1 MGKLIIF
8 LSRRCATINYT
19 QHVKQHLQMRL
30 LNHEFEDEIND
41 PFIRWPTRFPVL
53 APCDFLLW
61 GSLKSLFYLTP
72 VNVMQGLHIAGEK
85 IKILHFNVKQNNLII
100 FAK

>member
-30 LNHEFEDEIND
+30 LNDEFMDEMI
-41 PFIRWPTRFPVL
+41 
-53 APCDFLLW
+53 LL
-61 GSLKSLFYLTP
+61 YD
-72 VNVMQGLHIAGEK
+72 GLQDYQSWHLVTFCCG
-85 IKILHFNVKQNNLII
+85 VP
-100 FAK
+100 